1 MNYLTKE
8 IEEFKGQKKQITE
21 IRKKYEKN
29 PLLDRCLFE
38 NFEVIFSFV
47 LQKVN
52 KSARGLKKEK
62 EEEKSLQF
70 QIFIDKLLSISAESI
85 NFYVEVNYDEIEYID
100 AIMAIH
106 KVLKSSDNTKHPE
119 VLKSILES

>member
-1 MNYLTKE
+1 M
-8 IEEFKGQKKQITE
+8 
-21 IRKKYEKN
+21 
-29 PLLDRCLFE
+29 FE
-38 NFEVIFSFV
+38 NFEVMFSFV

-70 QIFIDKLLSISAESI
+70 QIFIDKLLSISSESI

-100 AIMAIH
+100 AIMAVH

-119 VLKSILES
+119 VLKYVLES

>member
-1 MNYLTKE
+1 M
-8 IEEFKGQKKQITE
+8 
-21 IRKKYEKN
+21 
-29 PLLDRCLFE
+29 FE
-38 NFEVIFSFV
+38 NFEVMFSFV

-70 QIFIDKLLSISAESI
+70 QIFIDKLINISAESI

-119 VLKSILES
+119 ILKYVLES